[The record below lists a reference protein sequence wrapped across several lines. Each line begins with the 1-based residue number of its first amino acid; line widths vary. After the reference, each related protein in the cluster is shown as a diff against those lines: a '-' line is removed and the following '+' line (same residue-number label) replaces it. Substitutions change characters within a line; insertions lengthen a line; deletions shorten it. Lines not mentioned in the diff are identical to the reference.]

1 MSLDRQRAGAP
12 SAIVI
17 GSFLLD
23 RTAIETHHHDTH
35 QLAWASRGVL
45 TMGVDD
51 RLWVLPRSR
60 ALWISAGVPHDVRS
74 SADTNMVSLYLDPES
89 CPLSF
94 EEPTVIDC
102 SGLLGHLI
110 DHLASDL
117 ASEPRCRAEAVVF
130 DLVST
135 LPVASLHVPLP
146 VDERA
151 SRVAEALL
159 ADPSDP
165 RTLSDWGRHV
175 GASGRT
181 LARTFARDTGMTFT
195 TWRTTARIA
204 ASLPLLGSGR
214 SISVVAAT
222 VGYATPS
229 AFVAAFR
236 RVTGTTPGD
245 YFQRSARFS

>member
-1 MSLDRQRAGAP
+1 MSLDRQSVGGP

-60 ALWISAGVPHDVRS
+60 ALWIPAGVPHDVRS
-74 SADTNMVSLYLDPES
+74 TADTNMVSLYLDPES

-94 EEPTVIDC
+94 EEPTVVDT

-110 DHLASDL
+110 DHLAGDV
-117 ASEPRCRAEAVVF
+117 APEPRRRAEAVVF
-130 DLVST
+130 DLISP
-135 LPVASLHVPLP
+135 LPAASLHVPLP

-165 RTLSDWGRHV
+165 RTISEWGRHV

-181 LARTFARDTGMTFT
+181 LARTFARDTGMTFM

-204 ASLPLLGSGR
+204 ASLPLLGNGR
-214 SISVVAAT
+214 SISVVAAE
-222 VGYATPS
+222 VGYSTPS

-236 RVTGTTPGD
+236 RVTGTTPGH
-245 YFQRSARFS
+245 YFQRSARSS